1 MAAGTDQSYEKI
13 QALIKEKPE
22 LSSTVSA
29 KLASLLEELQVSD
42 SSTEGKTSGKTN
54 FDKIKAGFGKFKKEI
69 YEKNPELI
77 GKLKKGQWP
86 KFLVVACADSRVDP
100 SIILGL
106 KPGDAFVVRNI
117 ANMVPPFE
125 KEGYPS
131 VGASLEYAVLHLKV
145 EHILIL
151 GHRACGG
158 VGALVNMTPDDGK
171 YSTTFIERWVE
182 IGKPAR
188 GQVKAASPNAD
199 IPEVCKTCEKES
211 VKNSLNNLLTYPF
224 VVEAAKEKKVTLHGG
239 YYDFL
244 EGTFDTWDFE
254 GKF

>member
-1 MAAGTDQSYEKI
+1 MAVETDQSYEKI
-13 QALIKEKPE
+13 QALVKKQPE

-29 KLASLLEELQVSD
+29 KLASLLEELELSN
-42 SSTEGKTSGKTN
+42 STPEAKTN
-54 FDKIKAGFGKFKKEI
+54 FDKLNLGFRKFKREVYDKH
-69 YEKNPELI
+69 PELV
-77 GKLKKGQWP
+77 GSLKKGQWP
-86 KFLVVACADSRVDP
+86 KFMVVACADSRVDP
-100 SIILGL
+100 GIVLGL
-106 KPGDAFVVRNI
+106 KPGDAFIVRNV

-131 VGASLEYAVLHLKV
+131 VASALEYAVLHLKV

-158 VGALVNMTPDDGK
+158 VGALVTMTPEDGK

-188 GQVKAASPNAD
+188 KEVKTQLPNAET
-199 IPEVCKTCEKES
+199 PELCQTCEKAS

-224 VVEAAKEKKVTLHGG
+224 VVDAVKEKKVTLHGG
-239 YYDFL
+239 YYDFI
-244 EGTFDTWDFE
+244 EGSFDTWDFE
-254 GKF
+254 VPSKAAV